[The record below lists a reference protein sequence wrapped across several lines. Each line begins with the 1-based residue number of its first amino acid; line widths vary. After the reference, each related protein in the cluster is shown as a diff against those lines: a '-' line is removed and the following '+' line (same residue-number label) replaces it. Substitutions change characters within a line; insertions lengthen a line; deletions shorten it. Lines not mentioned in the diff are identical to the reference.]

1 MKNENVI
8 LNRTTYCQNIFISL
22 VTGKSILGDSGLYT
36 TTKYKIVNSR
46 TGYQIQQNIL
56 YAFKLIC
63 ISIKPV
69 FRLKKHFLSS
79 KVGSAQIKN
88 MFIFEK
94 LV

>member
-46 TGYQIQQNIL
+46 TGYQIQQNIF
-56 YAFKLIC
+56 YAYKLIC
-63 ISIKPV
+63 NPNNPV
-69 FRLKKHFLSS
+69 FRIWKTRCTSE
-79 KVGSAQIKN
+79 I
-88 MFIFEK
+88 
-94 LV
+94 